1 MTVTGLTTER
11 AQAILRADG
20 PNTLPEPERRGRLRI
35 AIEVLREPM
44 LALLVLSGLIY
55 LVIGEL
61 SDALILLVFALLSV
75 VITVVQEIRT
85 ERVLQSLRSLTA
97 PKALVIRNGLTQRIE
112 GSDVVRGD
120 VIVLREGD
128 RVPADAIVR
137 DCSDLQVDESLLTG
151 ESVPVR
157 KRVAVASDGLVARP
171 GGDDLPHVFSGTL
184 VVRGDGLAEVVTTGV
199 RSEIGKIGR
208 SLGAVQ
214 SASPK
219 LQSETRRLTL
229 TFGLLGAAV
238 SVAAVLLYGLL
249 RHHWLNAV
257 LAGIAL
263 GMSMLP
269 EEFPVVVTVFMAM
282 GAWRISKARVLTR
295 RSSAIEALG
304 SATVLCTDKTG
315 TLTENKMTIAELYL
329 PSGETLT
336 AAEGVPLSRPGRN
349 LIRTGVLASAVDP
362 FDPMERAFHQLAEA
376 TSEVVPDTWH
386 VSRTYGLRPGLL
398 AVVQA
403 WETPANGTLTV
414 AAKGAPESIASLC
427 KLQGDELRQMQT
439 AVNSMAERGLRVL
452 GLATGEHPGLDWP
465 ETPHGFTFQYLGLV
479 GLIDPVRESVP
490 AAVAQC
496 RTAGIRVVMIT
507 GDHPQT
513 AGTIARLAGI
523 DSHAALTGTQL
534 SDMSEG
540 DFEDAVRKC
549 NVFARI
555 LPEQKLQIVQA
566 LKRSGEIVAM
576 TGDGVNDAPSLKA
589 ADIGIAMGGRG
600 TDVAREASSIVL
612 LDDDFDSIVSAIR
625 HGRRIY
631 DNLRKAMAFILA
643 VHVPIAG
650 LALLP
655 LLAGLPVLFWPVHI
669 AFLEMIIDPVCSLV
683 FEAERDEPN
692 IMNRAPRQPAER
704 LLPWRVIGTS
714 ALEGLIVLAVAST
727 VFIVLLAGGA
737 DATAARATTFITLV
751 GAIFALIITNRS
763 FSVSLVTAFA
773 RPSKVLAIVGAF
785 VGAILMGSLFVPS
798 IANIFGFARLSVGQ
812 LGTAAVAV
820 VSVLALLELVKS
832 AGRYLRVSRRA
843 TLTN

>member
-1 MTVTGLTTER
+1 MTFTGLTTEG
-11 AQAILRADG
+11 AQAVLRADG
-20 PNTLPEPERRGRLRI
+20 PNTLPEPERRGQLRI

-55 LVIGEL
+55 LVLGEL

-85 ERVLQSLRSLTA
+85 ERVLRSLRDLTA
-97 PKALVIRNGLTQRIE
+97 PKALVVRNGVTQRID
-112 GSDVVRGD
+112 GSNVVRGD
-120 VIVLREGD
+120 IVVLREGD

-137 DCSDLQVDESLLTG
+137 DGNDLQIDESLLTG
-151 ESVPVR
+151 ESLAVR
-157 KRVAVASDGLVARP
+157 KRVALASDLSTARP
-171 GGDDLPHVFSGTL
+171 GGDDLPYVFSGTM
-184 VVRGDGLAEVVTTGV
+184 VVRGDGLAEVVATGI

-214 SASPK
+214 STSPK
-219 LQSETRRLTL
+219 LQAETRRLTL

-238 SVAAVLLYGLL
+238 SIAAIVLYGLL
-249 RHHWLNAV
+249 RHHWLDAV

-315 TLTENKMTIAELYL
+315 TLTENKMTIAELLL
-329 PSGETLT
+329 PSGENF
-336 AAEGVPLSRPGRN
+336 AATDGASLPQQWRN
-349 LIRTGVLASAVDP
+349 LVRTGVLASAVDP
-362 FDPMERAFHQLAEA
+362 FDPMERAFHRLAKA
-376 TSEVVPDTWH
+376 SSDVVPDTWR
-386 VSRTYGLRPGLL
+386 VARTFGLRPGLL

-403 WETPANGTLTV
+403 WDIPECRTMTV

-427 KLQGDELRQMQT
+427 KLRGDELQQMQE
-439 AVNSMAERGLRVL
+439 AVTSMAARGLRVL
-452 GLATGEHPGLDWP
+452 GLASGAHQGPERP
-465 ETPHGFTFQYLGLV
+465 ETPHGFAFQYLGLV

-490 AAVAQC
+490 AAVAKC
-496 RTAGIRVVMIT
+496 RAAGIRVVMIT

-513 AGTIARLAGI
+513 ARAIAGMAGI
-523 DSHAALTGTQL
+523 DSHTAFTGTEL
-534 SDMSEG
+534 RDMSER
-540 DFEDAVRKC
+540 EIEAAVRTC

-566 LKRSGEIVAM
+566 LKRTGETVAM

-612 LDDDFDSIVSAIR
+612 LDDDFGSIVSAVR
-625 HGRRIY
+625 LGRRIY

-643 VHVPIAG
+643 VHIPIAG

-655 LLAGLPVLFWPVHI
+655 LLAGLPILFWPVHI

-692 IMNRAPRQPAER
+692 IMSRPPRRPNER
-704 LLPWRVIGTS
+704 LLPWNVIGTS
-714 ALEGLIVLAVAST
+714 ALEGLAILLTTGTA
-727 VFIVLLAGGA
+727 FIILLARG
-737 DATAARATTFITLV
+737 TEEPARAATFIALV

-763 FSVSLVTAFA
+763 FSVSLRTAFA
-773 RPSKVLAIVGAF
+773 RPSKALLIVGGL
-785 VGAILMGSLFVPS
+785 VMAILTGSLIVPGVAS
-798 IANIFGFARLSVGQ
+798 IFGFAGPSFGHLAAAFG
-812 LGTAAVAV
+812 AVASALV
-820 VSVLALLELVKS
+820 LLELVKS
-832 AGRYLRVSRRA
+832 VSRSFRGA
-843 TLTN
+843 RRVISAS